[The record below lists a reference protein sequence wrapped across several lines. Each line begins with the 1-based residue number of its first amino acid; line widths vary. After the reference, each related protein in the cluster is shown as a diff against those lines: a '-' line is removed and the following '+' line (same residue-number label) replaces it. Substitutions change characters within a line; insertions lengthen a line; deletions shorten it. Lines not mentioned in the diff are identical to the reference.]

1 MLRVALATLWD
12 GGERY
17 RCALPLWCRSAQA
30 LQATIGGG
38 LHTIIISPV
47 SGWDECGSA
56 VRTWS
61 SELVDAIQAY
71 SRGKLDGSYLQLM
84 KLIIFSLTT
93 FHVVIFTDLDT
104 DPHNQWRGVD
114 RRGVAQWVPS
124 LTAFNISRALF
135 ACTADHQSPVNGG
148 ALVVKPREWLYAEAL
163 ETLRRNLSFDPTLGF
178 NSVGR
183 PRSLHPETGLILEG
197 SGMSAAAV
205 ASKLNKTVMF
215 STDSWRFVGSN
226 VDQCA
231 CHAPARFA
239 SLQESSLSKCLPSR
253 THVRVRVLAGASFG
267 TCCTCVIAWARGPA
281 LGPACGLRITGARI
295 SHGVR
300 AASRARRLLLTTSG
314 SDWVQTRPTHHD
326 AWVPCLICAIRGLPS
341 TTPAEETAVP
351 VALAAFSHWPRRPT
365 RTLNFSRCCRM
376 RCEAGPK

>member
-1 MLRVALATLWD
+1 
-12 GGERY
+12 
-17 RCALPLWCRSAQA
+17 
-30 LQATIGGG
+30 
-38 LHTIIISPV
+38 
-47 SGWDECGSA
+47 
-56 VRTWS
+56 
-61 SELVDAIQAY
+61 
-71 SRGKLDGSYLQLM
+71 
-84 KLIIFSLTT
+84 
-93 FHVVIFTDLDT
+93 
-104 DPHNQWRGVD
+104 
-114 RRGVAQWVPS
+114 VPS

-183 PRSLHPETGLILEG
+183 PRSLHPKMGLISEG
-197 SGMSAAAV
+197 SGMSADAV

-314 SDWVQTRPTHHD
+314 SD
-326 AWVPCLICAIRGLPS
+326 
-341 TTPAEETAVP
+341 
-351 VALAAFSHWPRRPT
+351 
-365 RTLNFSRCCRM
+365 
-376 RCEAGPK
+376 

>member
-1 MLRVALATLWD
+1 
-12 GGERY
+12 
-17 RCALPLWCRSAQA
+17 
-30 LQATIGGG
+30 
-38 LHTIIISPV
+38 
-47 SGWDECGSA
+47 
-56 VRTWS
+56 
-61 SELVDAIQAY
+61 
-71 SRGKLDGSYLQLM
+71 
-84 KLIIFSLTT
+84 
-93 FHVVIFTDLDT
+93 
-104 DPHNQWRGVD
+104 
-114 RRGVAQWVPS
+114 
-124 LTAFNISRALF
+124 
-135 ACTADHQSPVNGG
+135 
-148 ALVVKPREWLYAEAL
+148 
-163 ETLRRNLSFDPTLGF
+163 
-178 NSVGR
+178 
-183 PRSLHPETGLILEG
+183 
-197 SGMSAAAV
+197 MSADAV

-326 AWVPCLICAIRGLPS
+326 ACWVPCLICAIRGLPS
-341 TTPAEETAVP
+341 TTKRLPQKKQQCQWRWR
-351 VALAAFSHWPRRPT
+351 L
-365 RTLNFSRCCRM
+365 SRIGR
-376 RCEAGPK
+376 EGLQEH

>member
-1 MLRVALATLWD
+1 MTPAGVRNESCMLRVALATLWD

-38 LHTIIISPV
+38 LQTIIISPV

-61 SELVDAIQAY
+61 YELVDAIQAY

-104 DPHNQWRGVD
+104 DPHNEWRGVD

-183 PRSLHPETGLILEG
+183 PRSLHPATGLISEG

-215 STDSWRFVGSN
+215 STDSW
-226 VDQCA
+226 
-231 CHAPARFA
+231 
-239 SLQESSLSKCLPSR
+239 
-253 THVRVRVLAGASFG
+253 
-267 TCCTCVIAWARGPA
+267 
-281 LGPACGLRITGARI
+281 
-295 SHGVR
+295 
-300 AASRARRLLLTTSG
+300 
-314 SDWVQTRPTHHD
+314 
-326 AWVPCLICAIRGLPS
+326 
-341 TTPAEETAVP
+341 
-351 VALAAFSHWPRRPT
+351 
-365 RTLNFSRCCRM
+365 
-376 RCEAGPK
+376 